1 MPRGKPI
8 RGRANAYLDQ
18 VASYKRLV
26 SCCDDMVAEV
36 EKILTKSGS
45 KTPKS
50 VAKNIRAAVL
60 LHSSTV
66 KQECTRLR
74 RVFTLTTNTS
84 VTVVERTV
92 QSLQASG
99 TVFPLIDNSDTSPSI
114 PTPSPRRRKSK
125 RKSKEDDTEQWFIVP
140 HGKEFFD
147 YNSYNKI
154 RCQVPVESL
163 PFFRSN
169 VVSRNLVQCH
179 KRTLFRWE
187 KMYDEGITYLGP
199 GRPRVMEIDEF
210 KNEVNAMLTRN
221 PNLSITDDD
230 VRNILTTFV
239 NKNLTNDKNDPN
251 LEFDQKTIDSYLL
264 IASTIPGV
272 VDVGR
277 TKYKTETRIMSENS
291 IRSAVSFL
299 FAVAGTHLVIST
311 NTKWDATLSN
321 ATDGAK
327 KLARLVSKVNDGVI
341 ITPIPPSNITST
353 DESGGLVGKNQIA
366 RTTSSSIKL
375 KMESTDSTLNAKNKQ
390 LYIPYTLKMDNNGND
405 FQTGIGAKL
414 THTFKGDGSS
424 APPFVQIKV
433 TDRQLPPVTCKKGWV
448 LLKIQGLC
456 SYPHLVNSST
466 AVGYILIVTGS
477 VDDKQISDIYDKEV
491 YIPFIKD
498 SRWAM
503 GVLEPDENTK
513 VVSWCDG
520 AIGQLKSRTDPNMM
534 KMFGDNFIESMKQSN
549 ARTGVEQAADLS
561 RVFFSIN
568 EMMRNGKYLKLP
580 AIHTTLTSI
589 ENALNEAKRDHGL
602 DLGAK
607 RSILVQ
613 YISRLPNIL
622 SKTVH
627 ASDIQNGFAANG
639 MLDANT
645 LTWPDYD
652 AIMLTLKRK
661 LTEEEDMLITKNFQV
676 LYNEMLEHGHISE
689 DVFDELGFEKDCD
702 RNGNEVDKDLS
713 QESRHRAKWLSH
725 SIQKEVRAAQRE
737 SRLQKMHEKQ
747 TNLLVTVRH
756 RTDEAIM
763 NNAECE
769 LRVGARLRATYV
781 DETMSPDT
789 RNAWFDNMKTDCG
802 LYKPELLKKCK
813 TEHWINADNRQLS
826 AFIIVRRFEKYPENG
841 KHGLSSKNKEELV
854 KMCIDMAERPRI
866 LKHAT

>member
-433 TDRQLPPVTCKKGWV
+433 TDRQLPP
-448 LLKIQGLC
+448 
-456 SYPHLVNSST
+456 
-466 AVGYILIVTGS
+466 
-477 VDDKQISDIYDKEV
+477 
-491 YIPFIKD
+491 
-498 SRWAM
+498 
-503 GVLEPDENTK
+503 
-513 VVSWCDG
+513 
-520 AIGQLKSRTDPNMM
+520 
-534 KMFGDNFIESMKQSN
+534 
-549 ARTGVEQAADLS
+549 
-561 RVFFSIN
+561 
-568 EMMRNGKYLKLP
+568 
-580 AIHTTLTSI
+580 TTLTSI